1 MELNWREDFEQIEI
15 TINKEKV
22 EGKELFF
29 NFFASGD
36 FFFVENYDYFELG
49 NTQDILITEAYIKI
63 VDKNDAINIDL
74 YDRISIKKG
83 DIKIRKNKKVL
94 ILNLR
99 KKEKKLWGYLHF
111 FSIFVIYKNEICP
124 NLLKCTK
131 EEKNNIMSKEHIF
144 KAFMNKRRMDSLEH
158 LKKMMKKEK
167 NLNKEFLSRLE
178 DEAQKIQCK
187 LEEVK
192 HEEFK
197 IQKENI
203 KKRAIDFIYDDK
215 TEGWKDENDISNNKE
230 NCIHK
235 EYHKDDINNKNHVP
249 LDNNNNNN
257 NNNNNQHVEN
267 NLHNNN
273 ESDINKN
280 NLIFYKNN
288 IKTEKPVFGNNHN
301 EKKVIELKF
310 TQLKKNELP
319 ARESRNLKKSLSN
332 YSSTKNFFLIILIE
346 KAKKTFFRNLDF
358 NSSLEVLKSITEYIS
373 KGNKLIKE
381 EHIKVSAN
389 ISLLYLLTNSLD
401 KCIEECDKCIDLIN
415 EEIKTYNVQH
425 KHCEIIHKEEDIL
438 KIFNSLEEIKSQN
451 YIKYLYII
459 YVMVI
464 LRKIYAKIKQK
475 EKWID
480 VESLFIS
487 IQKVQEYLPT
497 SIYKSIKMDMNSIH
511 FFEVIKEHLLLT
523 NVLNIKDIKNN
534 LYNLHLEI
542 SKNKDINVNFPLNVY
557 ITLKRSYYLKNL
569 NLFYKNIIN
578 IFLCLYNILY
588 RQNKIYSFLNNIE
601 SLNLSKFLLDIYIL
615 IMLLKHESIF
625 YEQIMEIEKCKNCIE
640 NTNVSQEILNILLNY
655 ISDDS
660 QNEFNFVL
668 QNIHLLK
675 RIIYNSNINKNDKN
689 VNKKILD
696 ISEKTKYLYI
706 VNLSF
711 SDILLKYM
719 DVLRKKNK
727 NGIQK
732 KIFAKDIICSE
743 ENKILNDISIQFFS
757 NIEYYK
763 NIKENCELLKLKITL
778 QIIKTMIYVFNLIQ
792 KIYKNKDKEKI
803 YLRNIISILLLDLS
817 YSITNLIDTSYML
830 NYENFIISHIFLYF
844 CFSFLYNFKYNEF
857 IIDIYKNMH
866 TSQTCNNFMSIENI
880 KSEITKKKKKYII
893 KDMLN
898 KDILLNSFYA
908 DYKNYMQKK
917 KREKQINS
925 HHSMLRN
932 NYINLMI
939 EKICYLIKKIK
950 NMKHNNKKIHICS
963 NNNISNSLMHFS
975 LINDIYSNDISFN
988 SPYFLKD
995 KIYYLLCIQYNLI
1008 LLNKKYKSSEII
1020 NFSYVTLIK
1029 QNFNYSFFLNND
1041 KQNMEHLYYTTDNM
1055 TIINNEYINK
1065 YFNYFTNDTIIFH
1078 NMERNHFLK
1087 HVSNNNI
1094 ETLLYPYIQCVVWK
1108 HKRIKIFSNI
1118 NICLSKLKVNQ
1129 SILIKFRNMIIKYME
1144 NLLIDF
1150 HILYYVFHLKK
1161 LNFCF
1166 YFFDHNS
1173 GIRTD
1178 LDHVLLPVKE
1188 LNKIFFKNKL
1198 EYQNIVKYYFNKFLK
1213 IKIQLLSNLYGS
1225 MLHIY

>member
-15 TINKEKV
+15 TINKEKD
-22 EGKELFF
+22 EGKKVFY
-29 NFFASGD
+29 NFLNSGD
-36 FFFVENYDYFELG
+36 FFFVENYDYFELC

-83 DIKIRKNKKVL
+83 DIKIRKNKKIL
-94 ILNLR
+94 ILNLK

-111 FSIFVIYKNEICP
+111 FSIFVIYKNEVCP
-124 NLLKCTK
+124 NLLKCSK

-167 NLNKEFLSRLE
+167 SLNKEFLKKLE

-192 HEEFK
+192 HEQFK

-215 TEGWKDENDISNNKE
+215 TEGWKDENDISNNK
-230 NCIHK
+230 
-235 EYHKDDINNKNHVP
+235 DDIYNKNHIP
-249 LDNNNNNN
+249 IDNNNNNN
-257 NNNNNQHVEN
+257 NSNYNQECEN

-280 NLIFYKNN
+280 KLIFYKNN
-288 IKTEKPVFGNNHN
+288 IKNEKPVIGNNHN

-346 KAKKTFFRNLDF
+346 KAKKMFFRNLDF
-358 NSSLEVLKSITEYIS
+358 KSSLEVLKSITECIS

-389 ISLLYLLTNSLD
+389 ISLLYLLTNNLD

-415 EEIKTYNVQH
+415 EEIKTYNVEN
-425 KHCEIIHKEEDIL
+425 KNCEFMHKEENIL

-464 LRKIYAKIKQK
+464 LRKIYASIKK
-475 EKWID
+475 KGKWID

-487 IQKVQEYLPT
+487 IQNIQDHLP
-497 SIYKSIKMDMNSIH
+497 SPIYKSIKLEMNNIK
-511 FFEVIKEHLLLT
+511 FFEVIKDFLLHK

-534 LYNLHLEI
+534 LYTLNLEI
-542 SKNKDINVNFPLNVY
+542 SKNKDIDDSFPLNIY

-569 NLFYKNIIN
+569 NLFYKNVIN

-615 IMLLKHESIF
+615 LMLLKNESVF
-625 YEQIMEIEKCKNCIE
+625 YEKIIEIEKCKNYIE
-640 NTNVSQEILNILLNY
+640 NINITNEILKILLSY

-660 QNEFNFVL
+660 QNEFNFIV
-668 QNIHLLK
+668 QNIHFLK
-675 RIIYNSNINKNDKN
+675 RLIYNTNINENDKN

-696 ISEKTKYLYI
+696 ISEKTKYLNI
-706 VNLSF
+706 INLSF
-711 SDILLKYM
+711 SDMLLKYM
-719 DVLRKKNK
+719 DVLRKQKK

-732 KIFAKDIICSE
+732 EIFAKDIICSE
-743 ENKILNDISIQFFS
+743 QNIVLNDMSIEFFS
-757 NIEYYK
+757 NNEYYK
-763 NIKENCELLKLKITL
+763 NIKENCELLKLKITF

-803 YLRNIISILLLDLS
+803 YLRNMISILLLDLS
-817 YSITNLIDTSYML
+817 YSISNLNDTSYIL
-830 NYENFIISHIFLYF
+830 NYENLIISHLFLYF

-857 IIDIYKNMH
+857 IIDIYKKSH
-866 TSQTCNNFMSIENI
+866 DSQTSNNFMSIENI
-880 KSEITKKKKKYII
+880 KNEITKKKKKSII

-898 KDILLNSFYA
+898 QDILLNNFYA

-917 KREKQINS
+917 KMEKQMSS
-925 HHSMLRN
+925 HHSMLRD

-939 EKICYLIKKIK
+939 GKICYLIKKIK
-950 NMKHNNKKIHICS
+950 NIKHNNKKMHICN
-963 NNNISNSLMHFS
+963 NNNISNSVMLFV
-975 LINDIYSNDISFN
+975 LIKNIYSNDISFN

-995 KIYYLLCIQYNLI
+995 KIYYILCIQYNLI
-1008 LLNKKYKSSEII
+1008 LLNKNYKSSEII

-1029 QNFNYSFFLNND
+1029 QNFNHSLFLNSD
-1041 KQNMEHLYYTTDNM
+1041 IQNMSHLCFTTDNM
-1055 TIINNEYINK
+1055 TIINNEYMNK
-1065 YFNYFTNDTIIFH
+1065 YFNYFTNDTIIF
-1078 NMERNHFLK
+1078 NNIERNDFLK
-1087 HVSNNNI
+1087 HVSNNNV
-1094 ETLLYPYIQCVVWK
+1094 EKLLYPYIQCVVWK
-1108 HKRIKIFSNI
+1108 HKKIKIFRNI
-1118 NICLSKLKVNQ
+1118 NICLLKLKANQ
-1129 SILIKFRNMIIKYME
+1129 NILIKFRNMIIKYME

-1150 HILYYVFHLKK
+1150 HILYFVLHLKK

-1173 GIRTD
+1173 GIPTD
-1178 LDHVLLPVKE
+1178 LDQILLPVKE

-1213 IKIQLLSNLYGS
+1213 IKIELLSNLCGS
-1225 MLHIY
+1225 MLYIN

>member
-1 MELNWREDFEQIEI
+1 MELNWKEDFEEIEI
-15 TINKEKV
+15 TINKEKE
-22 EGKELFF
+22 EGKKLFY

-83 DIKIRKNKKVL
+83 DIKIRKNKKII
-94 ILNLR
+94 ILNLK

-144 KAFMNKRRMDSLEH
+144 KAFMNKRRMESLEH

-167 NLNKEFLSRLE
+167 SLNREFLNKLE

-192 HEEFK
+192 YEQFK
-197 IQKENI
+197 MQKENI

-215 TEGWKDENDISNNKE
+215 TEGWKDEKDISNNKE
-230 NCIHK
+230 NCKHK
-235 EYHKDDINNKNHVP
+235 EYNKDDINNKNNVP
-249 LDNNNNNN
+249 L
-257 NNNNNQHVEN
+257 NNNNNQHVEY

-273 ESDINKN
+273 ECDVNKN
-280 NLIFYKNN
+280 NLIFCKNN
-288 IKTEKPVFGNNHN
+288 IKTEKAVIGNYHN

-346 KAKKTFFRNLDF
+346 KAKKMFFRNLDF
-358 NSSLEVLKSITEYIS
+358 NSSLEVLKSITECIS
-373 KGNKLIKE
+373 K
-381 EHIKVSAN
+381 
-389 ISLLYLLTNSLD
+389 D
-401 KCIEECDKCIDLIN
+401 
-415 EEIKTYNVQH
+415 
-425 KHCEIIHKEEDIL
+425 
-438 KIFNSLEEIKSQN
+438 
-451 YIKYLYII
+451 
-459 YVMVI
+459 
-464 LRKIYAKIKQK
+464 
-475 EKWID
+475 
-480 VESLFIS
+480 
-487 IQKVQEYLPT
+487 
-497 SIYKSIKMDMNSIH
+497 
-511 FFEVIKEHLLLT
+511 
-523 NVLNIKDIKNN
+523 IKDIKNN
-534 LYNLHLEI
+534 LYTLNLEI
-542 SKNKDINVNFPLNVY
+542 LKNKEINDNFPLNIY

-569 NLFYKNIIN
+569 NLFYKNVIN

-615 IMLLKHESIF
+615 IMLLKHESVF
-625 YEQIMEIEKCKNCIE
+625 YEKIMEIEKCKNCIE
-640 NTNVSQEILNILLNY
+640 NKNISQEILNILLSY
-655 ISDDS
+655 IMDDS
-660 QNEFNFVL
+660 QNEFNFVV
-668 QNIHLLK
+668 QNIDLLK
-675 RIIYNSNINKNDKN
+675 RIIYNANINMNDKN
-689 VNKKILD
+689 VNEKLLDD
-696 ISEKTKYLYI
+696 ISEKRKYVYI
-706 VNLSF
+706 VNLCF

-732 KIFAKDIICSE
+732 KKFVREIICSE
-743 ENKILNDISIQFFS
+743 QNKIINDMSIKFFS
-757 NIEYYK
+757 NNEYYK
-763 NIKENCELLKLKITL
+763 NIKENCDLLKLKITF

-817 YSITNLIDTSYML
+817 YSISNLNHTSYML
-830 NYENFIISHIFLYF
+830 NYENLIISHLFLYF

-857 IIDIYKNMH
+857 IIDIYKKTH

-880 KSEITKKKKKYII
+880 KSEITKKKKKSII

-898 KDILLNSFYA
+898 EDILLNNFYA

-917 KREKQINS
+917 KREKQMNG

-939 EKICYLIKKIK
+939 AKICYLIKKIK
-950 NMKHNNKKIHICS
+950 HMKHNNKKNHICS
-963 NNNISNSLMHFS
+963 NNNDNNISNSLMLFS
-975 LINDIYSNDISFN
+975 LINDIYSNQISFN

-1041 KQNMEHLYYTTDNM
+1041 KQKNMEHLYYRTNNM

-1065 YFNYFTNDTIIFH
+1065 YFNYFTNDIITFH
-1078 NMERNHFLK
+1078 NIERNHFLK

-1118 NICLSKLKVNQ
+1118 NICLLKLKVNQ
-1129 SILIKFRNMIIKYME
+1129 GILIKFRNMIIKYME

-1150 HILYYVFHLKK
+1150 HILYFVFHLKK
-1161 LNFCF
+1161 LNLSLH
-1166 YFFDHNS
+1166 FFDPNS
-1173 GIRTD
+1173 GIPTD
-1178 LDHVLLPVKE
+1178 LDHILLPIKE
-1188 LNKIFFKNKL
+1188 LNKKFFKNKL
-1198 EYQNIVKYYFNKFLK
+1198 EYQNIFKYYFNKFLK
-1213 IKIQLLSNLYGS
+1213 IKIELLSNLYGS
-1225 MLHIY
+1225 MLYIY

>member
-15 TINKEKV
+15 TINKEKD
-22 EGKELFF
+22 EGKKSFYNFF
-29 NFFASGD
+29 NSGD
-36 FFFVENYDYFELG
+36 FFFVENYDYFELC

-83 DIKIRKNKKVL
+83 DIKIRKNKKIL
-94 ILNLR
+94 ILNLK

-111 FSIFVIYKNEICP
+111 FSIFVIYKNEVCP
-124 NLLKCTK
+124 NLLKCSK

-158 LKKMMKKEK
+158 LKIMMKKEK
-167 NLNKEFLSRLE
+167 SFNKEFLKKLE

-192 HEEFK
+192 HEQFK

-215 TEGWKDENDISNNKE
+215 TEGWKDENDISNNK
-230 NCIHK
+230 
-235 EYHKDDINNKNHVP
+235 DDIYNKNHIP
-249 LDNNNNNN
+249 IDNNNNNN
-257 NNNNNQHVEN
+257 NYNQEGEN

-288 IKTEKPVFGNNHN
+288 IKNEKPVIGNNHN

-346 KAKKTFFRNLDF
+346 KAKKMFFKNLDF
-358 NSSLEVLKSITEYIS
+358 KSSLEVLKSITECIS

-389 ISLLYLLTNSLD
+389 ISLLYLLTNNLD

-415 EEIKTYNVQH
+415 EEIKTYNVEH
-425 KHCEIIHKEEDIL
+425 KHCEFIHKEENIL

-464 LRKIYAKIKQK
+464 LRKIYASIKK
-475 EKWID
+475 KGKWID
-480 VESLFIS
+480 VERSFIS
-487 IQKVQEYLPT
+487 IQKIQEHLP
-497 SIYKSIKMDMNSIH
+497 SPIYKSIKLEMNNIK
-511 FFEVIKEHLLLT
+511 FFEIIKDYLLHK

-534 LYNLHLEI
+534 LYTLNFEI
-542 SKNKDINVNFPLNVY
+542 SKNKDIDDIFPLNVY

-569 NLFYKNIIN
+569 NLFYKNVIN

-615 IMLLKHESIF
+615 IMLLKNESVF
-625 YEQIMEIEKCKNCIE
+625 YEKIIEIEKCKNYIE
-640 NTNVSQEILNILLNY
+640 NINVTNEILKILLSY
-655 ISDDS
+655 ISEDS
-660 QNEFNFVL
+660 QNEFNFVV
-668 QNIHLLK
+668 QNIHFLK
-675 RIIYNSNINKNDKN
+675 RLIYNTNINENDKN
-689 VNKKILD
+689 VNKRILD
-696 ISEKTKYLYI
+696 ISEKTKYLNI
-706 VNLSF
+706 INLSF
-711 SDILLKYM
+711 SDMLLKYM
-719 DVLRKKNK
+719 DVLRKQKK

-732 KIFAKDIICSE
+732 EIFAKDIICSE
-743 ENKILNDISIQFFS
+743 QNIVLNDMSIEFFS
-757 NIEYYK
+757 NNEYYK
-763 NIKENCELLKLKITL
+763 NIKENCELLKLKITF

-803 YLRNIISILLLDLS
+803 YLRNMISILLLDLS
-817 YSITNLIDTSYML
+817 YSISNLNDTSYIL
-830 NYENFIISHIFLYF
+830 NYENLIISHLFLYF

-857 IIDIYKNMH
+857 IIDIYKKSQS
-866 TSQTCNNFMSIENI
+866 SQTSNNFMSIENI
-880 KSEITKKKKKYII
+880 KNEITKKKKKSII

-898 KDILLNSFYA
+898 QDILLNNFYA
-908 DYKNYMQKK
+908 DYKNYMQKR
-917 KREKQINS
+917 KREKQMSS
-925 HHSMLRN
+925 HHSMLRD

-939 EKICYLIKKIK
+939 GKICYLIKKIK
-950 NMKHNNKKIHICS
+950 NIKHNNKKMNICS
-963 NNNISNSLMHFS
+963 NHNISNSVMLFV
-975 LINDIYSNDISFN
+975 LIKNIYSNDISFN

-995 KIYYLLCIQYNLI
+995 KIYYMLCIQYNLI
-1008 LLNKKYKSSEII
+1008 LLNKNYKSSESI

-1029 QNFNYSFFLNND
+1029 QNFNHSLFLNSD
-1041 KQNMEHLYYTTDNM
+1041 IQNMSHLCFTNDNM
-1055 TIINNEYINK
+1055 TIINNEYMNK
-1065 YFNYFTNDTIIFH
+1065 YFNYFTNDTIIF
-1078 NMERNHFLK
+1078 NNIERNHFLK
-1087 HVSNNNI
+1087 HVSNNNV
-1094 ETLLYPYIQCVVWK
+1094 EKLLYLYIQCVVWK
-1108 HKRIKIFSNI
+1108 HKKIKIFSNI
-1118 NICLSKLKVNQ
+1118 NICLLKLKANQ
-1129 SILIKFRNMIIKYME
+1129 NILIKFRNMIIKYME

-1150 HILYYVFHLKK
+1150 HILCFVLHLKK
-1161 LNFCF
+1161 LNFGF

-1173 GIRTD
+1173 GIPTD
-1178 LDHVLLPVKE
+1178 LDQILLPVKE
-1188 LNKIFFKNKL
+1188 LKKIFFKNKL
-1198 EYQNIVKYYFNKFLK
+1198 EYQNIVKYYFIKFLK
-1213 IKIQLLSNLYGS
+1213 IKIELLSNLCGS
-1225 MLHIY
+1225 MFI

>member
-1 MELNWREDFEQIEI
+1 MELNWKEDFEEIEI
-15 TINKEKV
+15 TINKEKE
-22 EGKELFF
+22 EGKKLFY

-83 DIKIRKNKKVL
+83 DIKIRKNKKII
-94 ILNLR
+94 ILNLK

-144 KAFMNKRRMDSLEH
+144 KAFMNKRRMESLEH

-167 NLNKEFLSRLE
+167 SLNREFLNKLE

-192 HEEFK
+192 YEQFK
-197 IQKENI
+197 MQKENI

-215 TEGWKDENDISNNKE
+215 TEGWKDEKDISNNKE
-230 NCIHK
+230 NCKHK
-235 EYHKDDINNKNHVP
+235 EYNKDDINNKNNVP
-249 LDNNNNNN
+249 L
-257 NNNNNQHVEN
+257 NNNNNQHVEY

-273 ESDINKN
+273 ECDVNKN
-280 NLIFYKNN
+280 NLIFCKNN
-288 IKTEKPVFGNNHN
+288 IKTEKAVIGNYHN

-346 KAKKTFFRNLDF
+346 KAKKMFFRNLDF
-358 NSSLEVLKSITEYIS
+358 NSSLEVLKSITECIS

-389 ISLLYLLTNSLD
+389 ISLLYLLTNNLD
-401 KCIEECDKCIDLIN
+401 KCIEECDKCVDLIN

-425 KHCEIIHKEEDIL
+425 KHCEIIHKEEDVL
-438 KIFNSLEEIKSQN
+438 KIFYSLEEIKSEN

-464 LRKIYAKIKQK
+464 LRKIYAKIKK

-487 IQKVQEYLPT
+487 IEKVQEYLPT
-497 SIYKSIKMDMNSIH
+497 SIYKSIKMDMNNIH
-511 FFEVIKEHLLLT
+511 FFEVIKEHLLHT

-534 LYNLHLEI
+534 LYTLNLEI
-542 SKNKDINVNFPLNVY
+542 LKNKEINDNFPLNIY

-569 NLFYKNIIN
+569 NLFYKNVIN

-615 IMLLKHESIF
+615 IMLLKHESVF
-625 YEQIMEIEKCKNCIE
+625 YEKIMEIEKCKNCIE
-640 NTNVSQEILNILLNY
+640 NKNISQEILNILLSY
-655 ISDDS
+655 IMDDS
-660 QNEFNFVL
+660 QNEFNFVV
-668 QNIHLLK
+668 QNIDLLK
-675 RIIYNSNINKNDKN
+675 RIIYNANINMNDKN
-689 VNKKILD
+689 VNEKLLDD
-696 ISEKTKYLYI
+696 ISEKRKYVYI
-706 VNLSF
+706 VNLCF

-732 KIFAKDIICSE
+732 KKFVREIICSE
-743 ENKILNDISIQFFS
+743 QNKIINDMSIKFFS
-757 NIEYYK
+757 NNEYYK
-763 NIKENCELLKLKITL
+763 NIKENCDLLKLKITF

-817 YSITNLIDTSYML
+817 YSISNLNHTSYML
-830 NYENFIISHIFLYF
+830 NYENLIISHLFLYF

-857 IIDIYKNMH
+857 IIDIYKKTH

-880 KSEITKKKKKYII
+880 KSEITKKKKKSII

-898 KDILLNSFYA
+898 EDILLNNFYA

-917 KREKQINS
+917 KREKQMNG

-939 EKICYLIKKIK
+939 AKICYLIKKIK
-950 NMKHNNKKIHICS
+950 HMKHNNKKNHICS
-963 NNNISNSLMHFS
+963 NNNDNNISNSLMLFS
-975 LINDIYSNDISFN
+975 LINDIYSNQISFN

-1041 KQNMEHLYYTTDNM
+1041 KQKNMEHLYYRTNNM

-1065 YFNYFTNDTIIFH
+1065 YFNYFTNDIITFH
-1078 NMERNHFLK
+1078 NIERNHFLK

-1118 NICLSKLKVNQ
+1118 NICLLKLKVNQ
-1129 SILIKFRNMIIKYME
+1129 GILIKFRNMIIKYME

-1150 HILYYVFHLKK
+1150 HILYFVFHLKK
-1161 LNFCF
+1161 LNLSLH
-1166 YFFDHNS
+1166 FFDPNS
-1173 GIRTD
+1173 GIPTD
-1178 LDHVLLPVKE
+1178 LDHILLPIKE
-1188 LNKIFFKNKL
+1188 LNKKFFKNKL
-1198 EYQNIVKYYFNKFLK
+1198 EYQNIFKYYFNKFLK
-1213 IKIQLLSNLYGS
+1213 IKIELLSNLYGS
-1225 MLHIY
+1225 MLYIY

>member
-15 TINKEKV
+15 TINKEKD
-22 EGKELFF
+22 EGKKLFY

-63 VDKNDAINIDL
+63 VDKNDSINIDL

-83 DIKIRKNKKVL
+83 DIKIRKNKQIL
-94 ILNLR
+94 ILNLK

-111 FSIFVIYKNEICP
+111 FSIFVIYKNEVCP

-167 NLNKEFLSRLE
+167 SLNKEFLNKLE

-192 HEEFK
+192 HEQFK

-215 TEGWKDENDISNNKE
+215 TEGWNDENDISNNKD

-235 EYHKDDINNKNHVP
+235 EYDKEEINNKNNVT
-249 LDNNNNNN
+249 LD
-257 NNNNNQHVEN
+257 NNNNQHVQN
-267 NLHNNN
+267 NLHNYN

-288 IKTEKPVFGNNHN
+288 IKTEKPVIGNNHN

-319 ARESRNLKKSLSN
+319 ARESRNIKKSLSN

-346 KAKKTFFRNLDF
+346 KAKKMFFRNLDF
-358 NSSLEVLKSITEYIS
+358 NSSLEVLKSITECIS

-389 ISLLYLLTNSLD
+389 ISLLYLLTNNLD
-401 KCIEECDKCIDLIN
+401 KCIEECDKCVELIN
-415 EEIKTYNVQH
+415 EEIKIYNIEH
-425 KHCEIIHKEEDIL
+425 KNCEIIHKEEDVL
-438 KIFNSLEEIKSQN
+438 RIFNSLEEIKSQN

-487 IQKVQEYLPT
+487 IKKVEEYLPP
-497 SIYKSIKMDMNSIH
+497 SIYKNIKMDMKNVQ
-511 FFEVIKEHLLLT
+511 FFEVIKDNLLHK
-523 NVLNIKDIKNN
+523 NVLNMKDIKYN
-534 LYNLHLEI
+534 LYTLNLEI
-542 SKNKDINVNFPLNVY
+542 SKNKEINANFPLNVY

-569 NLFYKNIIN
+569 NLFYKNVIN
-578 IFLCLYNILY
+578 IFLCIYNILY
-588 RQNKIYSFLNNIE
+588 RQNKIYSFLNNIK

-615 IMLLKHESIF
+615 IMLLKHESVF
-625 YEQIMEIEKCKNCIE
+625 YEKIMEIEKCKNCIE
-640 NTNVSQEILNILLNY
+640 NINVNEEILNILLSY

-660 QNEFNFVL
+660 QNEFNFVV

-675 RIIYNSNINKNDKN
+675 RIIYNTNINEKDKN

-696 ISEKTKYLYI
+696 ISEKTKYLNI
-706 VNLSF
+706 INLSF

-719 DVLRKKNK
+719 DVLRKKRNH
-727 NGIQK
+727 GIQK
-732 KIFAKDIICSE
+732 KIFAKEIICSE
-743 ENKILNDISIQFFS
+743 QNIILNDMSIKFFS
-757 NIEYYK
+757 NNEYYK
-763 NIKENCELLKLKITL
+763 NIKEKCELLKLKTTF

-803 YLRNIISILLLDLS
+803 YLRNMISILLLDLS
-817 YSITNLIDTSYML
+817 YCISNLNDTSYML
-830 NYENFIISHIFLYF
+830 NYENLIISHIFLYF

-857 IIDIYKNMH
+857 IIDIYKKTH
-866 TSQTCNNFMSIENI
+866 TSQTCSNFMSIENI
-880 KSEITKKKKKYII
+880 KSEITKKKKKSII

-898 KDILLNSFYA
+898 QDILLNSFYA

-917 KREKQINS
+917 KREKQMNS
-925 HHSMLRN
+925 QHSMFRD

-939 EKICYLIKKIK
+939 AKICYLIKKIK
-950 NMKHNNKKIHICS
+950 NMKHNDKKIHICA
-963 NNNISNSLMHFS
+963 NNNISNSLMLFS
-975 LINDIYSNDISFN
+975 LINDIYSNDISFD

-995 KIYYLLCIQYNLI
+995 KSYYLLCIQYNLI
-1008 LLNKKYKSSEII
+1008 LLSKKYKSSEII

-1029 QNFNYSFFLNND
+1029 QNFNCPFFLNND
-1041 KQNMEHLYYTTDNM
+1041 RQNMEHLYYTTDYM

-1078 NMERNHFLK
+1078 NIDRNHFLK
-1087 HVSNNNI
+1087 HVSNKNI

-1118 NICLSKLKVNQ
+1118 NICLLKLKASQ
-1129 SILIKFRNMIIKYME
+1129 GILIKFRNMIIKYME

-1150 HILYYVFHLKK
+1150 HILYFILHLKK

-1173 GIRTD
+1173 GIPTD
-1178 LDHVLLPVKE
+1178 LDHILLPVKE

-1213 IKIQLLSNLYGS
+1213 IKIELLCNLYGS
-1225 MLHIY
+1225 KLYIN

>member
-1 MELNWREDFEQIEI
+1 MELNWKEDFEEIEI
-15 TINKEKV
+15 TINKEKE
-22 EGKELFF
+22 EGKKLFY

-83 DIKIRKNKKVL
+83 DIKIRKNKKII
-94 ILNLR
+94 ILNLK

-144 KAFMNKRRMDSLEH
+144 KAFMNKRRMESLEH

-167 NLNKEFLSRLE
+167 SLNREFLNKLE

-192 HEEFK
+192 YEQFK
-197 IQKENI
+197 MQKENI

-215 TEGWKDENDISNNKE
+215 TEGWKDEKDISNNKE
-230 NCIHK
+230 NCKHK
-235 EYHKDDINNKNHVP
+235 EYNKDDINNKNNVP
-249 LDNNNNNN
+249 L
-257 NNNNNQHVEN
+257 NNNNNQHVEY

-273 ESDINKN
+273 ECDVNKN
-280 NLIFYKNN
+280 NLIFCKNN
-288 IKTEKPVFGNNHN
+288 IKTEKAVIGNYHN

-346 KAKKTFFRNLDF
+346 KAKKMFFRNLDF
-358 NSSLEVLKSITEYIS
+358 NSSLEVLKSITECIS
-373 KGNKLIKE
+373 K
-381 EHIKVSAN
+381 
-389 ISLLYLLTNSLD
+389 D
-401 KCIEECDKCIDLIN
+401 
-415 EEIKTYNVQH
+415 
-425 KHCEIIHKEEDIL
+425 
-438 KIFNSLEEIKSQN
+438 
-451 YIKYLYII
+451 
-459 YVMVI
+459 
-464 LRKIYAKIKQK
+464 
-475 EKWID
+475 
-480 VESLFIS
+480 
-487 IQKVQEYLPT
+487 
-497 SIYKSIKMDMNSIH
+497 
-511 FFEVIKEHLLLT
+511 
-523 NVLNIKDIKNN
+523 IKDIKNN
-534 LYNLHLEI
+534 LYTLNLEI
-542 SKNKDINVNFPLNVY
+542 LKNKEINDNFPLNIY

-569 NLFYKNIIN
+569 NLFYKNVIN

-615 IMLLKHESIF
+615 IMLLKHESVF
-625 YEQIMEIEKCKNCIE
+625 YEKIMEIEKCKNCIE
-640 NTNVSQEILNILLNY
+640 NKNISQEILNILLSY
-655 ISDDS
+655 IMDDS
-660 QNEFNFVL
+660 QNEFNFVV
-668 QNIHLLK
+668 QNIDLLK
-675 RIIYNSNINKNDKN
+675 RIIYNANINMNDKN
-689 VNKKILD
+689 VNEKLLDD
-696 ISEKTKYLYI
+696 ISEKRKYVYI
-706 VNLSF
+706 VNLCF

-732 KIFAKDIICSE
+732 KKFVREIICSE
-743 ENKILNDISIQFFS
+743 QNKIINDMSIKFFS
-757 NIEYYK
+757 NNEYYK
-763 NIKENCELLKLKITL
+763 NIKENCDLLKLKITF

-817 YSITNLIDTSYML
+817 YSISNLNHTSYML
-830 NYENFIISHIFLYF
+830 NYENLIISHLFLYF

-857 IIDIYKNMH
+857 IIDIYKKTH

-880 KSEITKKKKKYII
+880 KSEITKKKKKSII

-898 KDILLNSFYA
+898 EDILLNNFYA

-917 KREKQINS
+917 KREKQMNG

-939 EKICYLIKKIK
+939 AKICYLIKKIK
-950 NMKHNNKKIHICS
+950 HMKHNNKKNHICS
-963 NNNISNSLMHFS
+963 NNNDNNISNSLMLFS
-975 LINDIYSNDISFN
+975 LINDIYSNQISFN

-1041 KQNMEHLYYTTDNM
+1041 KQKNMEHLYYRTNNM

-1065 YFNYFTNDTIIFH
+1065 YFNYFTNDIITFH
-1078 NMERNHFLK
+1078 NIERNHFLK

-1118 NICLSKLKVNQ
+1118 NICLLKLKVNQ
-1129 SILIKFRNMIIKYME
+1129 GILIKFRNMVSL
-1144 NLLIDF
+1144 NVLLI
-1150 HILYYVFHLKK
+1150 K
-1161 LNFCF
+1161 
-1166 YFFDHNS
+1166 
-1173 GIRTD
+1173 
-1178 LDHVLLPVKE
+1178 
-1188 LNKIFFKNKL
+1188 
-1198 EYQNIVKYYFNKFLK
+1198 
-1213 IKIQLLSNLYGS
+1213 
-1225 MLHIY
+1225 